1 MHCTHAA
8 ERACPTLELER
19 ALQSGGTGAALK
31 HAAACNCM
39 LHSRLQHACTE
50 PGENKSDS
58 KIKEGIA
65 GKLSNRVKELV
76 TNTAI
81 SLGGTQQQRQVLV
94 MDEVDG
100 MSGAPPPTPHV
111 CMCAA
116 LWVCTCA
123 ALVVRSAGSARQLA
137 HRRLYTALWLCSAS
151 ER

>member
-1 MHCTHAA
+1 V
-8 ERACPTLELER
+8 R
-19 ALQSGGTGAALK
+19 AALGK
-31 HAAACNCM
+31 AALGKAIREGSGTCREAGFEVVEVNA
-39 LHSRLQHACTE
+39 SDTR
-50 PGENKSDS
+50 NKSDS